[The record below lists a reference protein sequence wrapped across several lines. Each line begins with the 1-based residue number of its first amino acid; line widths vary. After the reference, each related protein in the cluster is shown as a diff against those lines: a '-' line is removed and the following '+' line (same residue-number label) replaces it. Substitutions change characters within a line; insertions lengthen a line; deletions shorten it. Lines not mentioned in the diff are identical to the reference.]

1 MAVDALTGSSM
12 SHQTQAV
19 THLHRD
25 INRRI
30 VDATCVL
37 RVLEIVEEASQDFNA
52 VNISTAF
59 HRLARM
65 WRDLPDLN
73 STSNHAQAR
82 LDHALQTLMQLAVSH
97 IKEVRLTTLIRLP
110 AVLPSRHYHIDITYN
125 IPVLLGWATSC
136 PEFWLSIAH
145 LSQPSATSEP
155 HMPLTA
161 EAHDQVMQTY
171 SACIHNADNCTK
183 LASLLKLV
191 HHCL

>member
-73 STSNHAQAR
+73 STSNHAQAMR

-97 IKEVRLTTLIRLP
+97 IKEV
-110 AVLPSRHYHIDITYN
+110 
-125 IPVLLGWATSC
+125 
-136 PEFWLSIAH
+136 
-145 LSQPSATSEP
+145 
-155 HMPLTA
+155 
-161 EAHDQVMQTY
+161 QV
-171 SACIHNADNCTK
+171 
-183 LASLLKLV
+183 
-191 HHCL
+191 